1 MPNYITIV
9 SISGPVS
16 IKVVLAYNFT
26 FEFSLPSILCSK
38 ANADI
43 TCDFFLFL
51 FISEVLLVINVCTWP
66 KSWQFC
72 LFRCTS
78 YFQLSFQSNSRLLC
92 FKVHRLY
99 LSPLSYI
106 FLFANLRSSII
117 EVLHFLTIDFFFL
130 KAVINDINKV
140 WSCFLAM
147 LPVRFFSCY
156 FVAF

>member
-51 FISEVLLVINVCTWP
+51 FISEVLLVINVCT
-66 KSWQFC
+66 
-72 LFRCTS
+72 
-78 YFQLSFQSNSRLLC
+78 
-92 FKVHRLY
+92 
-99 LSPLSYI
+99 
-106 FLFANLRSSII
+106 
-117 EVLHFLTIDFFFL
+117 
-130 KAVINDINKV
+130 
-140 WSCFLAM
+140 
-147 LPVRFFSCY
+147 
-156 FVAF
+156 